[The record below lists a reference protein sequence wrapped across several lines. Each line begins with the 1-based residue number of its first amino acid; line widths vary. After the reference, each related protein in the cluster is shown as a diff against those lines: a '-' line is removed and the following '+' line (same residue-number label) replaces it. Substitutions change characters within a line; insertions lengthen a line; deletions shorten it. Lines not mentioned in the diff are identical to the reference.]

1 MSILSPKGLWQATAE
16 TVRHVTK
23 HRELTWAM
31 AKRDFADRYVGQV
44 LGLFWAVGYPLL
56 IMGVFIFIFNVVFK
70 VRVGGTRDLPFGYA
84 VYMLA
89 GLIPWLSF
97 AEVMAKS
104 PVAII
109 ANAQLVKQVIFPL
122 EVVPVKVVL
131 GALPAQFVSLG
142 VLVVYTVAVYQFLPW
157 TYLLLPWL
165 LFLQIILAT
174 GVAYILAAVGV
185 FIRDTQDFVQIL
197 VFVGLY
203 ALPIVY
209 LPEWVPG
216 FLRPI
221 LYFNPLSYMI
231 WCYQDAFYYGRFEHP
246 FAWGIFM
253 FVSMG
258 TFGVGALLFTRLK
271 TYFGNHL

>member
-1 MSILSPKGLWQATAE
+1 
-16 TVRHVTK
+16 
-23 HRELTWAM
+23 M

-56 IMGVFIFIFNVVFK
+56 IMGVFIFIFSVVFK
-70 VRVGGTRDLPFGYA
+70 VRVGGTRDVPFGYG

-109 ANAQLVKQVIFPL
+109 ANAELVKQVIFPL
-122 EVVPVKVVL
+122 EVVPFKVVL
-131 GALPAQFVSLG
+131 GALPAQLVSLG

-157 TYLLLPWL
+157 TYLLLPGL
-165 LFLQIILAT
+165 LLLQIILAT

-185 FIRDTQDFVQIL
+185 FIRDTKDFVQVL

-221 LYFNPLSYMI
+221 LYINPLSYMI
-231 WCYQDAFYYGRFEHP
+231 WCYQDALYYGRFEHP

-253 FVSMG
+253 VVSIG